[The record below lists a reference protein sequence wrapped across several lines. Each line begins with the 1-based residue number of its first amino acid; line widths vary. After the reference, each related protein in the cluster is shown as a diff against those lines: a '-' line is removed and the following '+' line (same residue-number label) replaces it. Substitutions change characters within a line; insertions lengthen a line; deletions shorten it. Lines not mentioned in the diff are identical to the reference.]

1 MLGIIS
7 LSKSEILSGSE
18 RDAVTSL
25 CTSERFIVVGIDN
38 GLVGIFDQKGI
49 FGMRWIP
56 GEHTVW
62 SVDVWEEEWLIC
74 GGGEGHLMVWDLNS
88 L

>member
-1 MLGIIS
+1 MLDIIS

-49 FGMRWIP
+49 
-56 GEHTVW
+56 ETNH
-62 SVDVWEEEWLIC
+62 DVFYNSQVLIYTFIYFRI
-74 GGGEGHLMVWDLNS
+74 LRPNPS
-88 L
+88 F